1 MDSSSDRPSP
11 LASIE
16 HLSSSLPTPQPWA
29 NQSLSTL
36 GTRGRLFNPAL
47 DDPTLARRTTALRQ
61 LHGITRP
68 PQRKHR
74 QSASIASRA
83 SLSSQPVIV
92 RTYSGGSERESTMS
106 RRRSSDREQ
115 KTTNAPPARLP
126 SVDEFG
132 IEGILQSIEPN
143 IQVTLD
149 AIAEIC
155 GRSKLSLANEYGSHR
170 PPLGEIR
177 APARTSDHGLLT
189 VEEASPSTE
198 RLADDNVLVVG
209 DDISTV
215 DGHGRY
221 SSTYDY
227 LNPIPRPTGLFDFRN
242 SLPQAWAET
251 NTTQQQAESHTHTIR
266 RELAPTHEETVPPA
280 RHHHLVDKGRLPY
293 LPWALDTR
301 LESGDYNATRQSMM
315 TRPVISAVHLD
326 AQADRSYHLTE
337 PDRPWP
343 STGAIVDVPDYGE
356 LPHINGHKQKSHSRK
371 SSVLDELQGFLSWV
385 GKMSRAHGK
394 PSQEVTSLVSAQE
407 KLRDVLEKQNA
418 RLSHLPNN

>member
-1 MDSSSDRPSP
+1 MDSSSDRPSA

-16 HLSSSLPTPQPWA
+16 HLSSSLPNSQPWA
-29 NQSLSTL
+29 NQSVSTL
-36 GTRGRLFNPAL
+36 GTRGRVFNPAL

-61 LHGITRP
+61 LHGIARP

-74 QSASIASRA
+74 QSASIASRT

-92 RTYSGGSERESTMS
+92 RTYSGGPGENSTMS
-106 RRRSSDREQ
+106 RRQSSDTKRQ
-115 KTTNAPPARLP
+115 ARNGPPAQLP
-126 SVDEFG
+126 SVEEFG
-132 IEGILQSIEPN
+132 IDGILQSIEPN

-177 APARTSDHGLLT
+177 APARTGDHGLLT
-189 VEEASPSTE
+189 VEEASSSTE

-251 NTTQQQAESHTHTIR
+251 NATQQQTEAHRAPVR
-266 RELAPTHEETVPPA
+266 RELVPAHQETVSQVHNRQP
-280 RHHHLVDKGRLPY
+280 LEKGRLPY
-293 LPWALDTR
+293 LPWALDNR
-301 LESGDYNATRQSMM
+301 LESGDPHATGQSMM

-343 STGAIVDVPDYGE
+343 STDPMAGIPDYDDV
-356 LPHINGHKQKSHSRK
+356 LNTNGHTQKSHSRK
-371 SSVLDELQGFLSWV
+371 SSVLNELQGFLSWV
-385 GKMSRAHGK
+385 GNISRPHGK
-394 PSQEVTSLVSAQE
+394 SSQEATSLVSAQE
-407 KLRDVLEKQNA
+407 RLRELLEKQNA
-418 RLSHLPNN
+418 RISQTPDE